1 MDAVPS
7 STTTPVASGAPSSV
21 WADLREALR
30 GSHRDLTEAPLGRAI
45 FLLAVPMVLEMV
57 MESVFAVTD
66 VFFVGRLGPDAIAT
80 VGLTESMETVVYAL
94 AFGLSIG
101 AMSVVARRIGEKDP
115 EA

>member
-7 STTTPVASGAPSSV
+7 PAPTPVAAGAPSGL

-80 VGLTESMETVVYAL
+80 VG
-94 AFGLSIG
+94 
-101 AMSVVARRIGEKDP
+101 
-115 EA
+115 